1 MDSRWILEIKKK
13 PSKEITERHKM
24 RVTLFLSSLII
35 ISSSNA
41 LVQLNK
47 NRLQNLADDL
57 GVTAFLQEAPVA
69 KSSFAASPGFG
80 LGRFRNQVSDH
91 MWIRKV
97 RSRSWQQVMEVEQ
110 QRWRQQSLLPRYRTN
125 LRRYVLCV
133 RLKYHS

>member
-1 MDSRWILEIKKK
+1 
-13 PSKEITERHKM
+13 M

-69 KSSFAASPGFG
+69 KSSFAASPADLDSGDFEIKCQTTCGFAKSG
-80 LGRFRNQVSDH
+80 AILAAGNGGGAAALEAAKSLAEVQDEL
-91 MWIRKV
+91 KEV
-97 RSRSWQQVMEVEQ
+97 R
-110 QRWRQQSLLPRYRTN
+110 T
-125 LRRYVLCV
+125 LC
-133 RLKYHS
+133 ST